1 MIWVEKWIKIQFVL
15 KYLSHRA
22 MKKNTIFLII
32 SLIFLDQLTKV
43 LVHFNMPLY
52 SEIPLIGDFI
62 KLYHIQNPGMAF
74 GINFDFKYT
83 KLILSLFRLVASF
96 FIGFYLFKILN
107 KGTDRLIIISVALI
121 FSGAIGN
128 VIDSVFYGL
137 IFNNAPESSPFN
149 IFYGQVIDMIY
160 VDIWEGYVSSWIPL
174 IGDSYLSL
182 WPVFNLADSYI
193 FIGVS
198 ILLIFRKDFLLQ
210 S

>member
-1 MIWVEKWIKIQFVL
+1 MNKLFFFV
-15 KYLSHRA
+15 
-22 MKKNTIFLII
+22 FVF
-32 SLIFLDQLTKV
+32 SLVFLDQSLKV
-43 LVHFNMPLY
+43 WVFFNQDALGFPGWWWENVPFFDIIYL
-52 SEIPLIGDFI
+52 E
-62 KLYHIQNPGMAF
+62 NPGMAF

-83 KLILSLFRLVASF
+83 KLILSLFRLIASF

-107 KGTDRLIIISVALI
+107 KGIDRLIIISVALI